1 MKNCKLGTLVI
12 LLLSL
17 LFVSCENPNPLTGK
31 QWFGEI
37 IRVKDSRVLS
47 PIVLDFNGKNL
58 KVYAN
63 AIFGSNRTDFSLNSE
78 EDNQYFYS
86 NKERNIFLIITLNQD
101 NSITVNPNQGGTFYA
116 NAIVDENR
124 SKTFIESQYE
134 NKEKSFNPENY
145 LLGGFYE
152 GYLYRKT
159 DNTKLSKIV
168 LAEEN
173 GTTNVFSNAIFGEN
187 NIVLNN
193 IGFHKELD
201 CFKYRTNE
209 INDILIFSSENKLN
223 IEGSDFYAILEP
235 INASKSDLSF
245 FHGKKVSTNSLHY
258 PTINTVY
265 SGYITSTNPKMA
277 KDLEYFT
284 INATVTFIDYNSLNL
299 TIKSEVNDTYI
310 RLYSLTYGTDYNISK
325 KLVSSMESSDTQ
337 YISYYINEKGQI
349 VAENKGQKLKDIYTF
364 SDDKQTLNWMDKAS
378 GFNGQLKLK

>member
-1 MKNCKLGTLVI
+1 MLYFVMKNCKLGTLVI

-17 LFVSCENPNPLTGK
+17 LFVSCENPTPLTGK

-101 NSITVNPNQGGTFYA
+101 NSITVSPNQGGTFYA

-152 GYLYRKT
+152 GYLYRK
-159 DNTKLSKIV
+159 I
-168 LAEEN
+168 
-173 GTTNVFSNAIFGEN
+173 
-187 NIVLNN
+187 
-193 IGFHKELD
+193 
-201 CFKYRTNE
+201 
-209 INDILIFSSENKLN
+209 
-223 IEGSDFYAILEP
+223 
-235 INASKSDLSF
+235 
-245 FHGKKVSTNSLHY
+245 
-258 PTINTVY
+258 
-265 SGYITSTNPKMA
+265 
-277 KDLEYFT
+277 
-284 INATVTFIDYNSLNL
+284 
-299 TIKSEVNDTYI
+299 
-310 RLYSLTYGTDYNISK
+310 
-325 KLVSSMESSDTQ
+325 
-337 YISYYINEKGQI
+337 EKG
-349 VAENKGQKLKDIYTF
+349 D
-364 SDDKQTLNWMDKAS
+364 
-378 GFNGQLKLK
+378 